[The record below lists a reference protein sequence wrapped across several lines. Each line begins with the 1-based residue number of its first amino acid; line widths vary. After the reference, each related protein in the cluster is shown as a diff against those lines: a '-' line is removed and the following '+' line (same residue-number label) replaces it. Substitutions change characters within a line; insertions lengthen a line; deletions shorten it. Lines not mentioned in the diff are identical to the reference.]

1 MEALYYAILKIVR
14 RAEPMSAR
22 QLTNAI
28 NKGHTYLHRQD
39 VHNSAELLRDLT
51 DSGHLSRLYT
61 RRRFRYSLTIKGK
74 NALRRRK
81 SPTTDS

>member
-1 MEALYYAILKIVR
+1 MKDLYYAILKIVR

-28 NKGHTYLHRQD
+28 KKGHTYLHGQD
-39 VHNSAELLRDLT
+39 VHNSAKFLCDLT
-51 DSGHLSRLYT
+51 DSGHLSRLYAGRT
-61 RRRFRYSLTIKGK
+61 FRYSLTIKGK
-74 NALRRRK
+74 NSLRRHK